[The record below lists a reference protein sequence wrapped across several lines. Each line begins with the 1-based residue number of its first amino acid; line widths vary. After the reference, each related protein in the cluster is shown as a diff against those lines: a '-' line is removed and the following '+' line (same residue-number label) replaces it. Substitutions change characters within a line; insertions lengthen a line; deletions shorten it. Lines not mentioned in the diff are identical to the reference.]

1 MPAYIISRARVIDP
15 EKYEKYRLGALPL
28 LERFGA
34 RYVARTA
41 DVECLEGAE
50 WDGGTLAVLEFP
62 SLEAARGFWASPEY
76 EEVQALR
83 DGAAE
88 MEVILFDGYRAP

>member
-34 RYVARTA
+34 RYIARTTE
-41 DVECLEGAE
+41 VESLEGDD

-62 SLEAARGFWASPEY
+62 SLEAAKGFWASPEY
-76 EEVQALR
+76 QEVQALR